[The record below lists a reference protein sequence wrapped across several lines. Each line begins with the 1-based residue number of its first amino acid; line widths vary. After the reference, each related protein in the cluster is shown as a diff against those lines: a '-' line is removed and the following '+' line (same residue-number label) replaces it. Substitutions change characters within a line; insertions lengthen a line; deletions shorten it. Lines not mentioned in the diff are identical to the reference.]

1 MLTINT
7 DVITPSYLDIC
18 LLLYHFGCTNRLS
31 EIRIIMCIFCGD
43 ESEDI
48 IMSPILGKQFHAKV
62 LTKCFFLRNN
72 WLKTKPFLGSQ
83 DLNKYFMI
91 STAKKNILN

>member
-1 MLTINT
+1 MPTINT
-7 DVITPSYLDIC
+7 DVIAPSYLDIG

-48 IMSPILGKQFHAKV
+48 IMSPILGKQFHAKEW
-62 LTKCFFLRNN
+62 FFLRNN
-72 WLKTKPFLGSQ
+72 WLKTKPIFGSQ
-83 DLNKYFMI
+83 DLNTYFMI
-91 STAKKNILN
+91 FNAKKNILN